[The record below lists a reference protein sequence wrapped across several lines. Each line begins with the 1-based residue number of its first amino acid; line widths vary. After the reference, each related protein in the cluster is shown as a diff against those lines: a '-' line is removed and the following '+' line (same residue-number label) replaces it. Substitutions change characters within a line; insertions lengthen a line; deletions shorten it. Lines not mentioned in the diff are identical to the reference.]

1 MRIPIRR
8 TTNLAAEKAISSMR
22 YSTSNTAEHGQP
34 IRRPRV
40 VGRETYTA
48 MQGTAPTGG
57 VGEAGAVTPPPD
69 PKTVKVGV
77 LLARRPAELG
87 EWLADAAAYE
97 AAGAHALWVDPE
109 PESKLD
115 PLALLAALAALTSQA
130 LLVAT
135 PPASEYPSEAL
146 GRTLATIGRLSHGRL
161 ALAAEPG
168 RLEELTDLAPG
179 SAAFRRLPGE
189 PAAFELL
196 REAEA
201 AERWVRTPPP
211 EGRAAWRM
219 ALADAV
225 ANGAGGLLVPA
236 GPRLLDIL
244 RNPNDPEDRRDLQLA
259 QG

>member
-1 MRIPIRR
+1 
-8 TTNLAAEKAISSMR
+8 
-22 YSTSNTAEHGQP
+22 
-34 IRRPRV
+34 
-40 VGRETYTA
+40 
-48 MQGTAPTGG
+48 MQGIAPTEGAGG
-57 VGEAGAVTPPPD
+57 AGAVTPPPD
-69 PKTVKVGV
+69 PGTVKVGV
-77 LLARRPAELG
+77 LLAQRPGELG
-87 EWLADAAAYE
+87 EWLADAAAFE
-97 AAGAHALWVDPE
+97 AAGAHALWVDPA

-115 PLALLAALAALTSQA
+115 PLALLAALAAVTSRA

-146 GRTLATIGRLSHGRL
+146 GLTLATIGRLSHARL

-189 PAAFELL
+189 PAAFERLDAS
-196 REAEA
+196 EAD
-201 AERWVRTPPP
+201 ERWVRTPPP

-225 ANGAGGLLVPA
+225 ANGSGGLLVPA

-244 RNPNDPEDRRDLQLA
+244 RNPNDPDDRRDLQLA

>member
-1 MRIPIRR
+1 
-8 TTNLAAEKAISSMR
+8 
-22 YSTSNTAEHGQP
+22 
-34 IRRPRV
+34 
-40 VGRETYTA
+40 

-57 VGEAGAVTPPPD
+57 VGGAGAVTPPPD
-69 PKTVKVGV
+69 PTTVKVGV
-77 LLARRPAELG
+77 LLARGPAELG
-87 EWLADAAAYE
+87 EWLADAAAFE

-115 PLALLAALAALTSQA
+115 PLALLAALAALTSRA

-135 PPASEYPSEAL
+135 PASEDPSEAL
-146 GRTLATIGRLSHGRL
+146 GRTLATIARLSHGRL
-161 ALAAEPG
+161 ALAAGPG

-189 PAAFELL
+189 PATFE
-196 REAEA
+196 RQDEAET
-201 AERWVRTPPP
+201 AERWVLTPPP
-211 EGRAAWRM
+211 EGRAAWRT
-219 ALADAV
+219 ALTAAV

-244 RNPNDPEDRRDLQLA
+244 RNPKDPEDRRDLHLA

>member
-1 MRIPIRR
+1 
-8 TTNLAAEKAISSMR
+8 MR
-22 YSTSNTAEHGQP
+22 YSTSKTAGYGQP
-34 IRRPRV
+34 IRCPRV
-40 VGRETYTA
+40 AGRETYAA

-57 VGEAGAVTPPPD
+57 AGGAGDVTPPPD
-69 PKTVKVGV
+69 PTTVKVGV
-77 LLARRPAELG
+77 LLAPRPAELG
-87 EWLADAAAYE
+87 EWLADAAAFE

-109 PESKLD
+109 LESKLD
-115 PLALLAALAALTSQA
+115 PLALLAALAALTSRA

-135 PPASEYPSEAL
+135 PPASEYASEAI

-179 SAAFRRLPGE
+179 SVAFRRLPGE
-189 PAAFELL
+189 PAAFERLD
-196 REAEA
+196 ETET

-211 EGRAAWRM
+211 EGRAAWRT
-219 ALADAV
+219 ALAAAA

-236 GPRLLDIL
+236 APRLLDIL
-244 RNPNDPEDRRDLQLA
+244 RNPNDPEERRDLQLA